1 MVDLALL
8 QSVSYIAGALGVCV
22 AAIYY
27 MMNLQMARRKMKI
40 DNTILYGNL
49 ITNKETVLQW
59 RHVLYEQHF
68 SSFEDWDK
76 KYRPDPEAYS
86 NYNATAGLLGML
98 GMCVQEDLVD
108 FDMLARRGVITL
120 ILAVYPKIKPIIM
133 GFRALY
139 NEPLYGSYS
148 EYLYEETVKRYPN
161 ARMPHERVQLVLGVE
176 K

>member
-8 QSVSYIAGALGVCV
+8 QSLSYIAGALGVCV

-40 DNTILYGNL
+40 DNTIFYGNL

-68 SSFEDWDK
+68 QSFEEWDK
-76 KYRPDPEAYS
+76 KYRSDPEAYS
-86 NYNATAGLLGML
+86 NYNATAGLMGML
-98 GMCVQEDLVD
+98 GMCVHEDLVD
-108 FDMLARRGVITL
+108 FTMLAKRGVITL
-120 ILAVYPKIKPIIM
+120 ILAVWPKIMPIIM

-148 EYLYEETVKRYPN
+148 EYLYEETLRRYPN
-161 ARMPHERVQLVLGVE
+161 AKMSPERAKLVLGVE

>member
-27 MMNLQMARRKMKI
+27 MMNLQMTRRKMKI
-40 DNTILYGNL
+40 DNTIFYGNL
-49 ITNKETVLQW
+49 ITSKETVLQW
-59 RHVLYEQHF
+59 RHVLYDQHF
-68 SSFEDWDK
+68 SSFEEWDK
-76 KYRPDPEAYS
+76 KYRSDPEAYS
-86 NYNATAGLLGML
+86 NYNATAGLLGMV
-98 GMCVQEDLVD
+98 GMCVHENLVD
-108 FDMLARRGVITL
+108 FDMLAKRGVLTL

-133 GFRALY
+133 GFRTLY

-148 EYLYEETVKRYPN
+148 EYLYEETKRRWPN
-161 ARMPHERVQLVLGVE
+161 AGMPPERAGLILGVE